1 MKNNFV
7 LSEDGFLYCYV
18 IDAKIDPKENYS
30 QPLFV
35 DCKCQF
41 GKVKFVFWLTEN
53 ISNFKVEDNK
63 TWPINK
69 NQYIKVSV
77 TNLER
82 AQNDLEKSIKK
93 NGYPSFSLQGKFKS
107 NFDYRIINEEDV
119 PEELRK
125 EIYVDRTKQIEIARK
140 NLLNFIKD
148 ESKWNNKSLSKLIK
162 DAIEQNS
169 NFIKVPA
176 ALKHH
181 HIYEGGLLVHSYEV
195 NFICNAIQNAC
206 EELYPGV
213 VDKDVL
219 NLSSWMHDIGKTET
233 YYLDENMDPKINSE
247 KENKINHLLRGN
259 SIFVKLAEKHNLDS
273 EFVEKVSHCILS
285 HHDRIDWGSAVEPID
300 IEAII
305 LAKADKIS
313 SELSKNE

>member
-1 MKNNFV
+1 M
-7 LSEDGFLYCYV
+7 
-18 IDAKIDPKENYS
+18 
-30 QPLFV
+30 
-35 DCKCQF
+35 
-41 GKVKFVFWLTEN
+41 
-53 ISNFKVEDNK
+53 
-63 TWPINK
+63 
-69 NQYIKVSV
+69 
-77 TNLER
+77 
-82 AQNDLEKSIKK
+82 
-93 NGYPSFSLQGKFKS
+93 
-107 NFDYRIINEEDV
+107 
-119 PEELRK
+119 
-125 EIYVDRTKQIEIARK
+125 
-140 NLLNFIKD
+140 
-148 ESKWNNKSLSKLIK
+148 
-162 DAIEQNS
+162 
-169 NFIKVPA
+169 PA